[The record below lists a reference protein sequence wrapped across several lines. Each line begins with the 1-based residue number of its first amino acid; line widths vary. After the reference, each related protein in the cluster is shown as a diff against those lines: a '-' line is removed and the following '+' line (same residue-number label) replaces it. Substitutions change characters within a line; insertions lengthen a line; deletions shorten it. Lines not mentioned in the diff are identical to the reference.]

1 MSAANAALARATRLK
16 DEFLASM
23 SHELRTPLTGILAFA
38 QALQKQIYG
47 PLTEKQLNSLKSI
60 EDSGKHLLELI
71 NDILDLSKIEAG
83 MMELEIGLVSAE
95 EICQA
100 SLRLIKQMAQAK
112 RQDVAYRLSP
122 LDLRLL
128 ADNRRLKQM
137 LVNLLSNAVKFTP
150 EGGSLGLEVEGDSRQ
165 EAVRFT
171 VWDTGVGIAGEDMP
185 RLFQSFVQ
193 LDSRL
198 SRRYAGTG
206 LGLALVRRMAE
217 LHGGGVAVESEVGK
231 GSRFTIALPWNLPP
245 RIDPADRLAQ
255 RGAPR
260 SAGGDHPMRL
270 VKLAQ
275 ARRPRL
281 LLAEDTETTITLLSD
296 YLEAEG
302 YELIVARSGSE
313 AIQKAREV
321 SPDLILMDV
330 QMPGM
335 DGLETMQRIR
345 QESALAAT
353 PMIALTALA
362 MPGDRERCLAAGA
375 NDYLTKPVNLEGLA
389 QTIRGKLPAPEEGV

>member
-1 MSAANAALARATRLK
+1 
-16 DEFLASM
+16 
-23 SHELRTPLTGILAFA
+23 
-38 QALQKQIYG
+38 
-47 PLTEKQLNSLKSI
+47 
-60 EDSGKHLLELI
+60 
-71 NDILDLSKIEAG
+71 
-83 MMELEIGLVSAE
+83 
-95 EICQA
+95 
-100 SLRLIKQMAQAK
+100 
-112 RQDVAYRLSP
+112 
-122 LDLRLL
+122 
-128 ADNRRLKQM
+128 
-137 LVNLLSNAVKFTP
+137 
-150 EGGSLGLEVEGDSRQ
+150 
-165 EAVRFT
+165 
-171 VWDTGVGIAGEDMP
+171 
-185 RLFQSFVQ
+185 
-193 LDSRL
+193 
-198 SRRYAGTG
+198 
-206 LGLALVRRMAE
+206 
-217 LHGGGVAVESEVGK
+217 
-231 GSRFTIALPWNLPP
+231 
-245 RIDPADRLAQ
+245 
-255 RGAPR
+255 
-260 SAGGDHPMRL
+260 MRL

-335 DGLETMQRIR
+335 DGLETMQRSR